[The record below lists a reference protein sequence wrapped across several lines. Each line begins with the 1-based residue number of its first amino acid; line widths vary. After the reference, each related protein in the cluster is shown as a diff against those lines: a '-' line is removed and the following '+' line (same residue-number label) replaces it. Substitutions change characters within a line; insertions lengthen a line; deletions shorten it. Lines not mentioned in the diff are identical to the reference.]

1 MSLWSALF
9 VLKDPSRA
17 ANPMEI
23 SDDEE
28 DNDEPLVVDESS
40 GSPHAMQ

>member
-1 MSLWSALF
+1 
-9 VLKDPSRA
+9 VLKYASRA
-17 ANPMEI
+17 ANPIEI

-28 DNDEPLVVDESS
+28 DNEEPLVVDEKS